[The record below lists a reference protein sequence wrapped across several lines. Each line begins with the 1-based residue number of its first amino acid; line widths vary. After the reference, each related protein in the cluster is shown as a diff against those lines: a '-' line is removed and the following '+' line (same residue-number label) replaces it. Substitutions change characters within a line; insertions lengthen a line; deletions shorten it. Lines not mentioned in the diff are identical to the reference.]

1 VVGNLVKGVA
11 PLGSGA
17 AAAAGALPC
26 AIDDARWA
34 RRPAEIGRI
43 AGVGWVLGLVHKRM
57 YSSLADGTLGS
68 RAEGKLGGW
77 P

>member
-1 VVGNLVKGVA
+1 M
-11 PLGSGA
+11 
-17 AAAAGALPC
+17 PC